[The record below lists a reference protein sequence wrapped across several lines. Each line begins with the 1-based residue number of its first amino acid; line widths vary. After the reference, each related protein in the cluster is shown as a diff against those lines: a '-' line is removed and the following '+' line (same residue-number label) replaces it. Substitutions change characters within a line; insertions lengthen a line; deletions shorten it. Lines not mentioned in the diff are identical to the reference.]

1 MPDEFIERLE
11 YDEYEPPTEA
21 HTKRILAKQTSSTP
35 RSWSKASSQVFLISP
50 IV

>member
-21 HTKRILAKQTSSTP
+21 HTKRILAKQTFIDTE
-35 RSWSKASSQVFLISP
+35 V
-50 IV
+50 VE